1 MKEEVIIKNNIDTSA
16 DSNIKGMGLQKLRA
30 TERLLEAII
39 LEKQGIYCTIEYVD
53 DVIEMDF
60 SKENTCIQTEQN
72 KNYKSAFSINSD
84 EVKNS
89 LRIFLDTWRRVEY
102 DENMTFMFYTNTSIA
117 KEKSVG
123 VIKKLGLKLPKEP
136 VLKLLISKEYDQA
149 LPIIVPVLKDYYIS
163 QHNTNSNS
171 KEDAK
176 FYENLINGYS
186 DETWKTFFQLIE
198 WKFNEENEK
207 TLRFKLESTVKN
219 VCDKLDVDSKYSD
232 KILSC
237 ILQLIEEKSLEK
249 NFLNRMVSVSDIKL
263 LFKDFERKV
272 RVEERIDPVH
282 KKWDELDKSDIRD
295 LEEKIKSVCP
305 NFDEDDLEDLQTDFA
320 EGKFEQDS
328 YREIKAVKAY
338 NYRIY
343 NICRRRIRDILKKKD
358 EYKFS
363 EEEINNILDEL
374 TQVSEKHILDKAK
387 TYEIPY
393 KDTDM
398 VKKSILILFQEC
410 FLALDKVGVKHG

>member
-282 KKWDELDKSDIRD
+282 KKWDELDKSNIRD

>member
-53 DVIEMDF
+53 DVIEMNF

-102 DENMTFMFYTNTSIA
+102 DENMTFMFYTNISIA

-343 NICRRRIRDILKKKD
+343 NICRRRIRDILNKKD

-410 FLALDKVGVKHG
+410 FLALDEVGVKHG

>member
-398 VKKSILILFQEC
+398 VKKIHIDFIPRMLFSIR
-410 FLALDKVGVKHG
+410 

>member
-16 DSNIKGMGLQKLRA
+16 DSNIKGMGLQILRA

>member
-343 NICRRRIRDILKKKD
+343 NICRRGIRDILKKKD

-410 FLALDKVGVKHG
+410 FLALDEVGVKHG

>member
-53 DVIEMDF
+53 DVIEMNF

-102 DENMTFMFYTNTSIA
+102 DENMTFMFYTNISIA

-410 FLALDKVGVKHG
+410 FLALDEVGVKHG

>member
-343 NICRRRIRDILKKKD
+343 NICRRRIKDILKKKD

>member
-374 TQVSEKHILDKAK
+374 T
-387 TYEIPY
+387 
-393 KDTDM
+393 
-398 VKKSILILFQEC
+398 
-410 FLALDKVGVKHG
+410 

>member
-393 KDTDM
+393 KDTDI

-410 FLALDKVGVKHG
+410 FLALDEVGVKHG

>member
-393 KDTDM
+393 KDIDM

>member
-89 LRIFLDTWRRVEY
+89 LRIFLRRVEY

-393 KDTDM
+393 KDTDI

-410 FLALDKVGVKHG
+410 FLALDEVGVKHG

>member
-30 TERLLEAII
+30 AERLLEAII

-60 SKENTCIQTEQN
+60 SKENTDIQTEQN
-72 KNYKSAFSINSD
+72 KNYKTSFSINND
-84 EVKNS
+84 EIKNS

-117 KEKSVG
+117 KEKNVG
-123 VIKKLGLKLPKEP
+123 VIKKLGLKLPKDP
-136 VLKLLISKEYDQA
+136 VLKLLINKEYDKA

-163 QHNTNSNS
+163 QHNSNSNS
-171 KEDAK
+171 KKEAK
-176 FYENLINGYS
+176 FYEELINGYS

-198 WKFNEENEK
+198 WKFNEEDEK
-207 TLRFKLESTVKN
+207 TLRFKLESTVKK
-219 VCDKLDVDSKYSD
+219 VCDKLNVDPKYSD

-249 NFLNRMVSVSDIKL
+249 KFFNRMVSVSDIKL
-263 LFKDFERKV
+263 LFKDFEREVK
-272 RVEERIDPVH
+272 VEERIDPVH

-295 LEEKIKSVCP
+295 LEEKIKNVCP
-305 NFDEDDLEDLQTDFA
+305 DFDEDDLEDLQTDFV

-328 YREIKAVKAY
+328 YPEIKAVKAY

-343 NICRRRIRDILKKKD
+343 NVCRRRIRNILKEKE

-398 VKKSILILFQEC
+398 VKKAILILFQEC

>member
-393 KDTDM
+393 KDTDI
-398 VKKSILILFQEC
+398 VKKE
-410 FLALDKVGVKHG
+410 

>member
-149 LPIIVPVLKDYYIS
+149 LPIIVPVLKDYYIG

-249 NFLNRMVSVSDIKL
+249 NF
-263 LFKDFERKV
+263 
-272 RVEERIDPVH
+272 
-282 KKWDELDKSDIRD
+282 
-295 LEEKIKSVCP
+295 
-305 NFDEDDLEDLQTDFA
+305 
-320 EGKFEQDS
+320 
-328 YREIKAVKAY
+328 
-338 NYRIY
+338 
-343 NICRRRIRDILKKKD
+343 
-358 EYKFS
+358 
-363 EEEINNILDEL
+363 
-374 TQVSEKHILDKAK
+374 
-387 TYEIPY
+387 
-393 KDTDM
+393 
-398 VKKSILILFQEC
+398 
-410 FLALDKVGVKHG
+410 

>member
-272 RVEERIDPVH
+272 RIEERIDPVH

>member
-398 VKKSILILFQEC
+398 VKKFILILFQEC

>member
-89 LRIFLDTWRRVEY
+89 LRIFLDIWRRVEY

>member
-1 MKEEVIIKNNIDTSA
+1 M
-16 DSNIKGMGLQKLRA
+16 
-30 TERLLEAII
+30 
-39 LEKQGIYCTIEYVD
+39 
-53 DVIEMDF
+53 
-60 SKENTCIQTEQN
+60 
-72 KNYKSAFSINSD
+72 
-84 EVKNS
+84 
-89 LRIFLDTWRRVEY
+89 DTWRRVEY

-207 TLRFKLESTVKN
+207 TLRFKLESTVKK
-219 VCDKLDVDSKYSD
+219 VCDKLAVDSKYSD

>member
-410 FLALDKVGVKHG
+410 FLALDEVGVKHG

>member
-30 TERLLEAII
+30 AERLLEAII

-60 SKENTCIQTEQN
+60 SKDNTNIQTEQN
-72 KNYKSAFSINSD
+72 KNYKKAFSINND
-84 EVKNS
+84 EIKNS

-102 DENMTFMFYTNTSIA
+102 DENMTFLFYTNTSIA
-117 KEKSVG
+117 KEKNVG
-123 VIKKLGLKLPKEP
+123 VIKRLGLQLPRNPILE
-136 VLKLLISKEYDQA
+136 LLINKDYDKA
-149 LPIIVPVLKDYYIS
+149 LPIIVPVLKDYYIN
-163 QHNTNSNS
+163 QHNSNS
-171 KEDAK
+171 GTKEEAA
-176 FYENLINGYS
+176 FYKELIEGYS
-186 DETWKTFFQLIE
+186 YETWRTFFELIE
-198 WKFNEENEK
+198 WKFNEEDEK
-207 TLRFKLESTVKN
+207 TLRCKLESTVKK
-219 VCDKLDVDSKYSD
+219 VCDKLNVEQKYSD

-249 NFLNRMVSVSDIKL
+249 NFFNRMVNVSEIKL
-263 LFKDFERKV
+263 LFKDFERDIK
-272 RVEERIDPVH
+272 VEERIDPVH

-295 LEEKIKSVCP
+295 LEEKIINVCP
-305 NFDEDDLEDLQTDFA
+305 DFDEDDLEELQDDFV

-328 YREIKAVKAY
+328 YPKVNAVKAY

-343 NICRRRIRDILKKKD
+343 NVCKRRIKHILKEKE

-363 EEEINNILDEL
+363 EEEINDILYEL
-374 TQVSEKHILDKAK
+374 TKVAGEHILDKAK

-398 VKKSILILFQEC
+398 VKKTILILFQEC
-410 FLALDKVGVKHG
+410 FLALDEVGVKNG